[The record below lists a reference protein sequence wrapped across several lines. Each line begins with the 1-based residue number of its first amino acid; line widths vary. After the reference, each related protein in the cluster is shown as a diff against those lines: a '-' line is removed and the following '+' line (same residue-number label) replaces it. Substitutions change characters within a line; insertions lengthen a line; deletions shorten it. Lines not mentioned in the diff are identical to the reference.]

1 MRIAIPPAVLQI
13 LQALRAAGHPAYV
26 VGGCVRDSLLG
37 KTPADWDVT
46 TAALPEQVESTLNG
60 YPILE
65 TGLRHGT
72 VTVLTAERPVEV
84 TTYRFEGG
92 YTDGRHPDS
101 VRFIKN
107 LHEDLRRRDFTVNA
121 IAYHPEDG
129 LVDPFDG
136 QADLL
141 AQQIRCVGN
150 PDVRLTEDALRILR
164 ALRFSAVLSFS
175 IEPETAAALLR
186 HAAMLSNIA
195 PERIAAELLR
205 LLCGPRALPV
215 LRDFRE
221 IIGQAV
227 PSLVPMF
234 DFSQNNP
241 HHIYD
246 VYMHTLHVV
255 EAVPPEPVLRLAA
268 LFHDC
273 GKPSC
278 YSEDGHG
285 IGHFY
290 GHQAAGAAIAEQ
302 ALRQLRLDNDTI
314 RQVVTLV
321 TYHDVPLEPTRACV
335 RRWLNR
341 LGEPV
346 LRRLLLL
353 KRADNLGQ
361 APAYQDRQ
369 LLLDQ
374 FEALLQQV
382 IEDSLCFSLKNLAV
396 KGDDLIE
403 IGVPSGPELGNLLS
417 RLLTEVLEDRCPN
430 ERGALLSL
438 ANRWRKRRE

>member
-1 MRIAIPPAVLQI
+1 M
-13 LQALRAAGHPAYV
+13 
-26 VGGCVRDSLLG
+26 LG

-60 YPILE
+60 YPILK

-72 VTVLTAERPVEV
+72 VTVLTSEQPVEV
-84 TTYRFEGG
+84 TTYRCDGS

-101 VRFIKN
+101 VQFIQD
-107 LHEDLRRRDFTVNA
+107 LREDLRRRDFTVNA
-121 IAYHPEDG
+121 MAYHPEDG
-129 LVDPFDG
+129 LVDPFGG

-141 AQQIRCVGN
+141 AQRIRCVGD
-150 PDVRLTEDALRILR
+150 PDSRLTEDALRILR

-175 IEPETAAALLR
+175 IEPETTAALRRNAAA
-186 HAAMLSNIA
+186 LSNIA
-195 PERIAAELLR
+195 PERITSELLR
-205 LLCGPRALPV
+205 LLCGPQALPV

-227 PSLVPMF
+227 PALVPMF

-246 VYMHTLHVV
+246 VYLHTLHVV
-255 EAVPPEPVLRLAA
+255 EAVPPERVLRLAA

-278 YSEDGHG
+278 YTEDEQG

-290 GHQAAGAAIAEQ
+290 GHPAAGAAIAEQ
-302 ALRQLRLDNDTI
+302 ALRRLRLDNDTI

-341 LGEPV
+341 LGEAA

-361 APAYQDRQ
+361 APAYQERQ
-369 LLLDQ
+369 QQLDQ
-374 FEALLQQV
+374 LDMLLQQV
-382 IEDSLCFSLKNLAV
+382 IDDSLCFSLKNLAV

-403 IGVPSGPELGNLLS
+403 IGVPSSPELGKLLS
-417 RLLTEVLEDRCPN
+417 RLLTEVLEERCPN
-430 ERGALLSL
+430 ERDALLSL
-438 ANRWRKRRE
+438 ANKWRKRRE

>member
-1 MRIAIPPAVLQI
+1 MRITIPPAVLQI
-13 LQALRAAGHPAYV
+13 LQLLRAAGHSAYV

-37 KTPADWDVT
+37 KTPADWDVA
-46 TAALPEQVESTLNG
+46 TAALPEQVKSTLNS
-60 YPILE
+60 YPIWE

-72 VTVLTAERPVEV
+72 VTVLAAEQPVEV
-84 TTYRFEGG
+84 TTYRVEGS
-92 YTDGRHPDS
+92 YTDGRHPDA
-101 VRFIKN
+101 VRFIKD
-107 LHEDLRRRDFTVNA
+107 LYEDLRRRDFTVNA
-121 IAYHPEDG
+121 MAYHPEEG
-129 LVDPFDG
+129 LIDPFGG

-141 AQQIRCVGN
+141 ARQIRCVGD
-150 PDVRLTEDALRILR
+150 PDARLTEDALRILR

-175 IEPETAAALLR
+175 IVSETAAALRR

-195 PERIAAELLR
+195 SERISSELLR
-205 LLCGPRALPV
+205 LLCGPQALPV

-221 IIGQAV
+221 IIGQAL
-227 PSLVPMF
+227 PALVPMF

-255 EAVPPEPVLRLAA
+255 EAVPPERVLRLAA

-278 YSEDGHG
+278 YSEDEQG

-290 GHQAAGAAIAEQ
+290 RHPVVGAAIAEQ
-302 ALRQLRLDNDTI
+302 AMRQLRLDNDTI

-321 TYHDVPLEPTRACV
+321 AYHDVALEPTRACV

-341 LGEPV
+341 LGEPAF
-346 LRRLLLL
+346 RRLLLL

-369 LLLDQ
+369 QLLD
-374 FEALLQQV
+374 ELETILQQV
-382 IEDSLCFSLKNLAV
+382 IEDSLCFSLKDLAV
-396 KGDDLIE
+396 KGDDLTE
-403 IGVPSGPELGNLLS
+403 IGIPSGPELGKLLS
-417 RLLTEVLEDRCPN
+417 RLLTEVLEERCPN
-430 ERGALLSL
+430 ERDALLSL
-438 ANRWRKRRE
+438 VHGWRKWGE